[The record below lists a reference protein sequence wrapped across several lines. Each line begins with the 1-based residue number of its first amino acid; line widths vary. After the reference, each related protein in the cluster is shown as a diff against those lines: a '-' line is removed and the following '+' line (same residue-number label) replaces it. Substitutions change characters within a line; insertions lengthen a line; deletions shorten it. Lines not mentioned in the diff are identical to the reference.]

1 MKLLVL
7 DLEMNLNQDDG
18 NSPTSVTT
26 DIIQIGACV
35 LDTSNGEI
43 TDTFERLVSLRTAM
57 DNGELRLS
65 KFIEKLTG
73 IKQSNIDEDGVDF
86 LDAYDDLI
94 DFAKKNEVLNIP
106 VTWGSGDMDEIY
118 YQIDNSRNYFITEV
132 EPEKMKKYTFKVLR
146 FNNVVDGKNVLQPH
160 NTYERKVDYFFGT
173 ARPARVF
180 DAKKMY
186 QLFMIMNGKKYRG
199 GLRTACNK
207 FGLTVEANKSYHN
220 ALTDAIQTAKIFYKL
235 SEQMRKK

>member
-7 DLEMNLNQDDG
+7 DLELNLNQDEG

-26 DIIQIGACV
+26 DIIQIGACI
-35 LDTSNGEI
+35 LNTENGEI
-43 TDTFERLVSLRTAM
+43 LDTFERLISLRTAM

-65 KFIEKLTG
+65 TYIEKLTG
-73 IKQSNIDEDGVDF
+73 IKQSDIDDNGVDF

-94 DFAKKNEVLNIP
+94 DFAKKHEALNIP

-118 YQIDNSRNYFITEV
+118 HQIDNSRNYFVTEV
-132 EPEKMKKYTFKVLR
+132 EPENMTKYTFKVLR
-146 FNNVVDGKNVLQPH
+146 FNNVVDGKNVPEPV
-160 NTYERKVDYFFGT
+160 NTYERKVEYYFGT

-186 QLFMIMNGKKYRG
+186 QLYMIMNGKNYRG
-199 GLRTACNK
+199 GLRSACNK
-207 FGLTVEANKSYHN
+207 FGLTVEANKTYHN
-220 ALTDAIQTAKIFYKL
+220 ALTDAIQTARIFYKL
-235 SEQMRKK
+235 SEKMRGV